1 MWQRSKPKLPE
12 IILFWNYLKHFLD
25 AGLPMVLAFHQLA
38 KVLVKKPW
46 PQILKRIEIGLLS
59 GKKLSQSLAEEKYV
73 FKTDVGE
80 MIAIAEKKGNYP
92 DVIAVIVAHLKWQLQ
107 TRQSIHNALRYPIV
121 LMFIM
126 CVIFYLILHHIVPQL
141 QEYLAAMG
149 HQSLPLATQILLMVS
164 SAAPFGFI
172 TMSLFGLFVFLSF
185 KINLSVFKKS
195 RWFLEKQVLRMP
207 VVGRLV
213 DKLMIINFIRVLSIL
228 LDSGG
233 DLLVS
238 LHQSIKV
245 VPNAWR
251 AAQLEKGK
259 NRLIQGEKLS
269 TALSDVLKR
278 HPALS
283 LLLDLGE
290 QTGKLPV
297 ILNEYVVFEMAQF
310 KNEVDQRIQSIQP
323 LLILVMGGML
333 IWVVISILLP
343 MYDQRGT
350 WGLT

>member
-1 MWQRSKPKLPE
+1 MWQRPKPKLPE
-12 IILFWNYLKHFLD
+12 VILFWSYLKHFLD
-25 AGLPMVLAFHQLA
+25 AGLPLVLAFHQLT

-46 PQILKRIEIGLLS
+46 PQLLKRIEMSLLS
-59 GKKLSQSLAEEKYV
+59 GKKLSQSLAEEKTI
-73 FKTDVGE
+73 FKTDIVE
-80 MIAIAEKKGNYP
+80 MITIAEKKGNYP
-92 DVIAVIVAHLKWQLQ
+92 DIIAVIVAHLKWQLQ
-107 TRQSIHNALRYPIV
+107 TKQSIHNALRYPIV
-121 LMFIM
+121 LTFIM

-141 QEYLAAMG
+141 QEYLTAMG
-149 HQSLPLATQILLMVS
+149 HQSLPLATQILLMIS
-164 SAAPFGFI
+164 SAAPFGFMAI
-172 TMSLFGLFVFLSF
+172 GLFGLFVFLSF
-185 KINLSVFKKS
+185 KIKMAIFKKS
-195 RWFLEKQVLRMP
+195 RWFLEKQLLRMP

-213 DKLMIINFIRVLSIL
+213 DKLIIINFIRVLFIL
-228 LDSGG
+228 LDSGV

-245 VPNAWR
+245 VPNSWQ

-269 TALSDVLKR
+269 IALSDVLKR

-290 QTGKLPV
+290 QTGKLAI

-323 LLILVMGGML
+323 LLILLMGGML

-343 MYDQRGT
+343 MYDQMGM